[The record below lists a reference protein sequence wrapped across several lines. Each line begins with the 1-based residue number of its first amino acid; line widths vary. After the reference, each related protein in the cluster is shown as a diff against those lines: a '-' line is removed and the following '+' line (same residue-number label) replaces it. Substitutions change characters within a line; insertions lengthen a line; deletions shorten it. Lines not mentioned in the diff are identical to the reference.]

1 MSDDNVYEFHENEQS
16 TFDIP
21 DDTHTEKEPE
31 EEVVGKEEEDNEEYD
46 PSTVGNDNADS
57 DDPYSSVDEDAEEK
71 KIQSQSNSQEPSN
84 EASEPESVKESSK
97 ENIGEKK
104 ELEVNQDKEET
115 KEETNEKEEEEEEK
129 EEEDD
134 DDYDPTAEVSTN
146 EEESKAQPVSS
157 GISATETNQQ
167 SATPTTQATSLASS
181 LPSNSNTNPDIQQSV
196 AKIMSSNVLSD
207 PEFLKLS
214 PTEQQQRI
222 LTLLG
227 TNNNT
232 QTQQTQSTSSY
243 SAPAP
248 NYTDFNSQTYPKDHR
263 PDLSLPMTIEE
274 ISKYN
279 AFIDGEAKYSSTRPT
294 PAPNSRLFVGNLP
307 ANVTSKQDLFR
318 LFNGY
323 GHILQISI
331 KGSYCFIQYSDAE
344 AVERAINAERGIPFN
359 GKDLVLEIAKNSRP
373 GQGHQQTTNDR
384 LYNNNFHNQ
393 DRKRGRED
401 HFEGSDDRSTR
412 RRRGGALECQI
423 FVKRTADPQYARDVA
438 RQFQSAGIAT
448 EYEFLKPG
456 QDLSKKIN
464 DVAYNGI
471 LSVVLINKNRN
482 SDVQIYEKTPDG
494 SIRYDE
500 YLSVSAEDATQL
512 LLRAKQSRFTGGGP
526 SATAPRGGYNSN
538 SYGSRNNFSQQF
550 EPSYGQQSNNFYQP
564 PAQQQALPQQQQL
577 LQSLQNLPPSA
588 LQNLLAMAQGQQ
600 PAAIP
605 QQQFQQ
611 PYQQPYQPQ
620 PAAGSYGSPQV
631 DLASLL
637 GKVQSQAQPQQQY
650 GNQGY
655 NPLGGN
661 DSYQPTNYQQPPPQ
675 QSQPQNSGS
684 NVQSL
689 LDTLAKLQK

>member
-1 MSDDNVYEFHENEQS
+1 MRAAVRSKFTNNLFYTTFAVAFVTVADIHSGRGKMSDDNVYEFHENEQS

-31 EEVVGKEEEDNEEYD
+31 EEVVGKKEEDNEEYD

-84 EASEPESVKESSK
+84 EASEPES
-97 ENIGEKK
+97 
-104 ELEVNQDKEET
+104 EE
-115 KEETNEKEEEEEEK
+115 EKEEKE

-181 LPSNSNTNPDIQQSV
+181 LPSNSTTNPDIQQSV

-359 GKDLVLEIAKNSRP
+359 GKDLVLEIAKKFK
-373 GQGHQQTTNDR
+373 T
-384 LYNNNFHNQ
+384 
-393 DRKRGRED
+393 RKRGRED

-526 SATAPRGGYNSN
+526 SAAAPRGGYNSN

>member
-46 PSTVGNDNADS
+46 PLTVGNDNADS

-97 ENIGEKK
+97 ENIEEKK

-115 KEETNEKEEEEEEK
+115 KEETKEEEKEEKEEEEEDE
-129 EEEDD
+129 
-134 DDYDPTAEVSTN
+134 DYDPTAEVSTN

-423 FVKRTADPQYARDVA
+423 FC
-438 RQFQSAGIAT
+438 
-448 EYEFLKPG
+448 
-456 QDLSKKIN
+456 
-464 DVAYNGI
+464 
-471 LSVVLINKNRN
+471 
-482 SDVQIYEKTPDG
+482 
-494 SIRYDE
+494 
-500 YLSVSAEDATQL
+500 
-512 LLRAKQSRFTGGGP
+512 
-526 SATAPRGGYNSN
+526 
-538 SYGSRNNFSQQF
+538 
-550 EPSYGQQSNNFYQP
+550 
-564 PAQQQALPQQQQL
+564 
-577 LQSLQNLPPSA
+577 
-588 LQNLLAMAQGQQ
+588 
-600 PAAIP
+600 
-605 QQQFQQ
+605 
-611 PYQQPYQPQ
+611 
-620 PAAGSYGSPQV
+620 
-631 DLASLL
+631 
-637 GKVQSQAQPQQQY
+637 
-650 GNQGY
+650 
-655 NPLGGN
+655 
-661 DSYQPTNYQQPPPQ
+661 
-675 QSQPQNSGS
+675 
-684 NVQSL
+684 
-689 LDTLAKLQK
+689 